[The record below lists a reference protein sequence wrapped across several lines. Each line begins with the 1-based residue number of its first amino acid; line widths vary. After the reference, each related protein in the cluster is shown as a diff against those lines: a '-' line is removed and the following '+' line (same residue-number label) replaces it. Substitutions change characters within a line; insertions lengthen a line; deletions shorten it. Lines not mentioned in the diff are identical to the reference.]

1 MGIVG
6 AGEPH
11 PFERHARIVL
21 GVLVAL
27 VVIGLVAVIAAGA
40 PVGLALLAGVM
51 SLAIPVAVLW
61 GLVTERWWA
70 AAAAVGL
77 FWAAILTGSMDV
89 VLGLT
94 HNTFVIPVGAIVCGL
109 VLWLDRP
116 SLTERGT
123 PVAWI
128 MLLVAVVL
136 WAIGVLS

>member
-11 PFERHARIVL
+11 PFERHAQVVL
-21 GVLVAL
+21 GVLVVL
-27 VVIGLVAVIAAGA
+27 ILIGLTIVLVAGA
-40 PVGLALLAGVM
+40 PAVLALAAGVT

-61 GLVTERWWA
+61 GLATGRWWA

-77 FWAAILTGSMDV
+77 FWAAILTGILDV

-94 HNTFVIPVGAIVCGL
+94 QSTFVIPVGAIVCGF

-116 SLTERGT
+116 ALTERGT

-128 MLLVAVVL
+128 MLLVSVVL
-136 WAIGVLS
+136 WAVGVLT